1 METLI
6 TVNDALKLIKCNV
19 SALDAVLMDI
29 KEAIGLTIA
38 EDIIS
43 NLDIP
48 AFPQSNMDGYAFAF
62 NEERNQYS
70 VVGEVAAG
78 SNQNFIL
85 EKDTAVRIFTGAAV
99 PTGADTVLMQEK
111 AKLESGVLIVLDE
124 NLKKG
129 DNVRAIGTEM
139 KKGKCAIEKGT
150 ILKPATIG
158 FLAGIG
164 IDKVLV
170 YPRPK
175 VSIIVTG
182 NELQK
187 PGIPLE
193 YGQVYESNSYTLSAA
208 LNEQHIN
215 NISIVQAPDQLDQL
229 TSALN
234 NALSASD
241 IVLMTGGVSVG
252 DYDFTLSAFEHAG
265 VTPIFHKIKQKPG
278 KPLLFG
284 MQGNKIVFGL
294 PGNPASVLTCFYEYV
309 LPAIGLLSNI
319 ENAFKVLQVPI
330 SHDFKK
336 PIGLTHFLKGFYNG
350 LDVVIQT
357 GQESYKLS
365 SYASANCLVVLPEEC
380 GQVKGGE
387 MVNIHL
393 LP

>member
-19 SALDAVLMDI
+19 SALDAVIMDI

-38 EDIIS
+38 EDNIS

-62 NEERNQYS
+62 NEDRNQYS

-85 EKDTAVRIFTGAAV
+85 EKGTAVRIFTGAAV

-111 AKLESGVLIVLDE
+111 AKLESSVLIVLDE

-187 PGIPLE
+187 PGMPLG
-193 YGQVYESNSYTLSAA
+193 YGQVYESNSYTLSAT

-215 NISIVQAPDQLDQL
+215 NISIAQAPDQLDQL

-284 MQGNKIVFGL
+284 MKGKKLVFGL

-380 GQVKGGE
+380 GVVKGGE
-387 MVNIHL
+387 IVNIHL